1 MRRLVTFAL
10 LVFGLLGCG
19 IEPASDTGDG
29 RLESISDE
37 VLDEE
42 ATGRGALAGTY
53 AVTLESTLQI
63 AATGSLTDRFVDA
76 AVLRCFFSTA
86 CNDAIDRIAKVES
99 AQELLGPHCDQWHA
113 EHDGNVTTV
122 VCQQIDRRAVVVDD
136 GTDAFIELE
145 TENGDVTTT
154 SAPLPRG
161 DAPLVIDDLVDELG
175 GALALYFTPLGFI
188 GAREATDDSTL
199 VADVL
204 DALNDADLQVDVL
217 LDFAIRGRRDGAT
230 GTDLSHV
237 LDYF

>member
-1 MRRLVTFAL
+1 MKRLVSLAL
-10 LVFGLLGCG
+10 VVVGLLGCG
-19 IEPASDTGDG
+19 LEPASDTSDS

-42 ATGRGALAGTY
+42 ATGRGAVAGTY

-63 AATGSLTDRFVDA
+63 AATGSPVDRLVDA
-76 AVLRCFFSTA
+76 ATLRCFFSTT

-136 GTDAFIELE
+136 GTNAFIELE
-145 TENGDVTTT
+145 TEDGDVTTT
-154 SAPLPRG
+154 SAPLPQG
-161 DAPLVIDDLVDELG
+161 EAPLVIDDLVDELG
-175 GALALYFTPLGFI
+175 GALALYFTPLGFV
-188 GAREATDDSTL
+188 GAREATHDSTL

-204 DALNDADLQVDVL
+204 DALDDADLQVEVV
-217 LDFAIRGRRDGAT
+217 LDFAIRGRREGVAAPDVFH
-230 GTDLSHV
+230 L
-237 LDYF
+237 LEYF

>member
-1 MRRLVTFAL
+1 MRRLVAFFL

-19 IEPASDTGDG
+19 IEPASDSGDS

-42 ATGRGALAGTY
+42 ATGHGALVGTY

-76 AVLRCFFSTA
+76 AVLRCFFSTV

-122 VCQQIDRRAVVVDD
+122 VCQQIDRRAIVVDD

-154 SAPLPRG
+154 SAPLPQG

-175 GALALYFTPLGFI
+175 GTLALYFTPVGFV

-230 GTDLSHV
+230 GTDVSHV
-237 LDYF
+237 LEYF